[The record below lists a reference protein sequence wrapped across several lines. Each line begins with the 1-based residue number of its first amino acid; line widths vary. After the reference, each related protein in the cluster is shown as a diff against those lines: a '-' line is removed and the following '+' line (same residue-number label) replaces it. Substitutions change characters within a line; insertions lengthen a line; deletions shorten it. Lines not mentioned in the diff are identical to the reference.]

1 MDLERIREL
10 LKIVAESGVAEVE
23 IEEEDFKLVIRK
35 NAPTI
40 VMQSAPVPAY
50 AMPYG
55 MPQMMPTPASAP
67 MPAAQPV
74 AAPVGAGS
82 NPGPAADAPA
92 AQTDQSADGAPATV
106 KEKEKTYIV
115 RAPIV
120 GTFYRAPAPDA
131 DPFVEVG
138 DRVKPG
144 DVLCIIEAM
153 KLMNEIESEVAGVV
167 KEILVENAQPVEYD
181 QPLFVIALD

>member
-10 LKIVAESGVAEVE
+10 LKIVAESSVAEVE
-23 IEEEDFKLVIRK
+23 IEEDDFKLVIRK
-35 NAPTI
+35 SAPTI
-40 VMQSAPVPAY
+40 VMQPAAVPAY
-50 AMPYG
+50 AMPYSA
-55 MPQMMPTPASAP
+55 PQP
-67 MPAAQPV
+67 MPAPAPVVQPV
-74 AAPVGAGS
+74 T
-82 NPGPAADAPA
+82 APA
-92 AQTDQSADGAPATV
+92 ETGANPAPSAKAPAVQAEQRADGTASATSTQ
-106 KEKEKTYIV
+106 EKTCVV

>member
-1 MDLERIREL
+1 MDLERLREL

-35 NAPTI
+35 NAPAI
-40 VMQSAPVPAY
+40 VMQPASLPYPMY
-50 AMPYG
+50 AMPQAL
-55 MPQMMPTPASAP
+55 PSPTVVPTAPA
-67 MPAAQPV
+67 PV
-74 AAPVGAGS
+74 APAPQA
-82 NPGPAADAPA
+82 PPAPETPPA
-92 AQTDQSADGAPATV
+92 VTPNQSTSDGASVVTKA
-106 KEKEKTYIV
+106 KTHVV

-120 GTFYRAPAPDA
+120 GTFYRAPSPDA

-167 KEILVENAQPVEYD
+167 KEILVENGQPVEYD